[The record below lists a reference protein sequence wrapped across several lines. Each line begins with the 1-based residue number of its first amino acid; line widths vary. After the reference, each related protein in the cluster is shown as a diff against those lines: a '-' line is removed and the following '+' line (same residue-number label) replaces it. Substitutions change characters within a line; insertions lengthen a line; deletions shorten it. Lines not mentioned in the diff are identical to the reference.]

1 MDDVEV
7 TVLMS
12 VYNANLKELNE
23 AVTSILN
30 QTYKNFEFLIIN
42 DGTKNGEKQL
52 IESYNDNR
60 IRIIDNEK
68 NMGLEKSL
76 NKGIEN
82 AKGKYIIRMD
92 ADDISH
98 IDRIDKQLKFIKEHS
113 QYSII
118 SSRVN
123 YFDESGIYGTSSR
136 RGEINKKNILY
147 GNPFA
152 HPAMIIN
159 KSDIQKI
166 GGYPL
171 YRRCEDY
178 AMVINMYAN
187 GMSGCIMEDILLDYR
202 LDKNNYKKKKTKDR
216 KIECKMK
223 WNELKKLNITFYQR
237 VIYSTKP
244 FIAGIIPKSVMNI
257 YHRKVFKNE
266 KN

>member
-136 RGEINKKNILY
+136 RGEINKKN
-147 GNPFA
+147 
-152 HPAMIIN
+152 
-159 KSDIQKI
+159 
-166 GGYPL
+166 
-171 YRRCEDY
+171 
-178 AMVINMYAN
+178 
-187 GMSGCIMEDILLDYR
+187 MEIHLHTQL
-202 LDKNNYKKKKTKDR
+202 
-216 KIECKMK
+216 
-223 WNELKKLNITFYQR
+223 
-237 VIYSTKP
+237 
-244 FIAGIIPKSVMNI
+244 
-257 YHRKVFKNE
+257 
-266 KN
+266 